1 MGFHIDLVN
10 SLSHVK
16 SSHIKCICSLTLSGQ
31 QLLGNT
37 LLISG
42 KFLFFKKHIK
52 LIKSHINYILFIM
65 VETTNILNKVPI
77 CDMDV

>member
-1 MGFHIDLVN
+1 MFIN
-10 SLSHVK
+10 
-16 SSHIKCICSLTLSGQ
+16 IKWPT
-31 QLLGNT
+31 T
-37 LLISG
+37 FG
-42 KFLFFKKHIK
+42 KYIINKWEILFFKKHIK